1 MQIKNIVEFDKK
13 RYFGGAIQANWFYE
27 ADKSEAITES
37 YVFHGPR
44 YHGVSESV
52 DARYKLYDTASYA
65 LDLLKRANDKE
76 SNKFCLTIA
85 GYGTGKSHLAVALA
99 SLMSGHSDRLRNAA
113 IERIAA
119 VDRKIAEEVSSYTDR
134 NLVLVYNGMNNFNL
148 DYETLSIA
156 KKALKQHGISG
167 DVLNTLTKQYDQAK
181 HFVETTF
188 TMLESR
194 YKAVFS
200 DICLENNCNKE
211 YIIDHI
217 DNSAIFDAVNTIY
230 KEINGSFI
238 QWERG
243 ISAGDILTLLER
255 TFCCEQKVFNKII
268 VLFDEFGRYIEYTA
282 ANPAVAGES
291 ALQQVFEAIQNADG
305 NILFDGFIQSDLS
318 AYLSRIDKSSNIIRY
333 VGRYEISDKYYISSN
348 FETILANLIT
358 KKDEEKFKDIVEHN
372 IDETYSAYHNRVYSN
387 LIRWNKTALSKSVWS
402 DKRLYDTVISKG
414 CYPIHPFAVW
424 LLSNTSAWMQQR
436 STIAFAEEMFAS
448 IENNEI
454 SAKWLEYIY
463 AVDII
468 DSSLFS
474 EMLNSE
480 EKGLVQSQYCML
492 FRDIMLKNGDKM
504 SDDEKTVLKAI
515 LIIDLCKFA
524 VADRND
530 CIDAVKY
537 CSKLSEAEITAALNG
552 LENNHGVI
560 SFDSNTNRF
569 DLMAEANGMNEF
581 KREYIRKK
589 LMVNKYNG
597 VASCDDELS
606 QELNLSA
613 AEETSFAMERK
624 INSSEWCFEKR
635 LMCAADFNNDYCK
648 SLGYYFD
655 NAVDG
660 ETPRGIIIYLYC
672 GKNADRDIE
681 YVQKLYVQYSLDKV
695 PLIIYLLS
703 DEEEKLLDVL
713 RSREALRRFSPSEK
727 DRFSRFIAMY
737 SKEFTK
743 RISKTFKEMLD
754 ERKFIGVKGIE
765 ISDMRLRNMCLKA
778 FESAYPK
785 TIPFA
790 FDGFEKKVTPQAKKN
805 FAELCSCMYNGTMT
819 NAQMYQS
826 LSPQLKNRIQAVL
839 STATTQTSWQVL
851 DSRYRLCEPQN
862 SSVKRIY
869 NDVREQITPDTVIG
883 IGQLFNKY
891 MYAPY
896 GMNKYCLSLFII
908 FFISHNSGK
917 IQLLQGD
924 SVLKKAD
931 FIQNVLQND
940 KKMLESLMRLKIK
953 LSDKTDDDMIEE
965 LCHNINENKYVE
977 YSISLGKKLDAIKSD
992 MDDISPYKE
1001 KFATAEMYL
1010 ADGKR
1015 LYEQLY
1021 TNGIVA
1027 AEKSFADIEEKFSL
1041 PKLAAIYGKIQ
1052 RRIAGTQIDEY
1063 SNYVYSEEYCNR
1075 AAALLSK
1082 ADALLDKKF
1091 TSHIKSLKCSV
1102 SEISQFK
1109 SAYTKVAKQL
1119 VKIDRKDYAD
1129 SLSERVKEVV
1139 SEVGLQQK
1147 YGQTFA
1153 LVDKELAFIG
1163 TAADLDYYS
1172 CEEQLKNLGKWTDFF
1187 SAIDDLDKKVIDD
1200 YLTKISAGA
1209 GNIENRIK
1217 EIQSFIDQ
1225 LFDEISNGISDIDA
1239 FYLKVTKILDL
1250 KPADDTAA
1258 GLQDMIK
1265 TIDEYRNMIKNSEAD
1280 IYTIERLT
1288 SEYDSKWSN
1297 TVCANAMK
1305 AHISALKKAVAAK
1318 RQMWFDDNIA
1328 DMAFK
1333 VEGMSAAACV
1343 QWQNRCAECPNFLT
1357 EDDIVELHNVRELVN
1372 SRLKS
1377 LKIQGVVEMFNELSD
1392 AEKIECL
1399 RLLNMQ

>member
-1 MQIKNIVEFDKK
+1 MQIKDIVEFDKK

-27 ADKSEAITES
+27 ADKAEAITES

-44 YHGVSESV
+44 YHGVSESA
-52 DARYKLYDTASYA
+52 DTRYKLYDTASYA

-76 SNKFCLTIA
+76 KNKFCLTIA

-99 SLMSGHSDRLRNAA
+99 SLMSGHSDTLRNTA
-113 IERIAA
+113 IKRIAA
-119 VDRKIAEEVSSYTDR
+119 VDRKIAEEVSSYTDK

-156 KKALKQHGISG
+156 KSALKQHGISD

-181 HFVETTF
+181 HFVEKTF
-188 TMLESR
+188 SMLESR

-200 DICLENNCNKE
+200 DICQEGDCNKE
-211 YIIDHI
+211 YIISHI
-217 DNSAIFDAVNTIY
+217 DNSAIFDAVNKIY

-243 ISAGDILTLLER
+243 ISAGDILILLER
-255 TFCCEQKVFNKII
+255 TFCREQKVFKNII
-268 VLFDEFGRYIEYTA
+268 ILFDEFGRYIEYTA
-282 ANPAVAGES
+282 ANPAVAGDS
-291 ALQQVFEAIQNADG
+291 ALQQIFEAIQNADG

-358 KKDEEKFKDIVEHN
+358 KKDEDKFADIVEHN
-372 IDETYSAYHNRVYSN
+372 INETYSVYHSRVYSN
-387 LIRWNKTALSKSVWS
+387 LIRWNKAALNKSVWS
-402 DKRLYDTVISKG
+402 DKHLYDSVISKG

-424 LLSNTSAWMQQR
+424 FLSNTSAWMQQR

-448 IENNEI
+448 IENREI

-468 DSSLFS
+468 DSLLFS

-504 SDDEKTVLKAI
+504 SDTEKTVLKAI

-530 CIDAVKY
+530 CIDAIKY
-537 CSKLSEAEITAALNG
+537 CSKLSEEEITAAING
-552 LENNHGVI
+552 LENDHGVI
-560 SFDSNTNRF
+560 SFDTNTNRF

-606 QELNLSA
+606 QDLNLSA
-613 AEETSFAMERK
+613 AEETSFAMERN

-635 LMCAADFNNDYCK
+635 LMCSANFNNDYCK
-648 SLGYYFD
+648 SLEYYF
-655 NAVDG
+655 NSAVDG
-660 ETPRGIIIYLYC
+660 ETPRGLIIYLYC
-672 GKNADRDIE
+672 GKTADRDIE
-681 YVQKLYVQYSLDKV
+681 YVYKLYLQYSMDKI
-695 PLIIYLLS
+695 PLIIYLLI

-713 RSREALRRFSPSEK
+713 CSREALRRFSPSEK
-727 DRFSRFIAMY
+727 DRFSRFITMY
-737 SKEFTK
+737 NKEFTR
-743 RISKTFKEMLD
+743 RISKRFKEMLD
-754 ERKFIGVKGIE
+754 ERKYISVSGIE
-765 ISDMRLRNMCLKA
+765 VSDMRLRNMCVKV
-778 FESAYPK
+778 FEKVYPK

-790 FDGFEKKVTPQAKKN
+790 FDGFENKVTPQAKKN

-839 STATTQTSWQVL
+839 STATPRTSWQVL

-862 SSVKRIY
+862 SGVKRIY
-869 NDVREQITPDTVIG
+869 SDVREQITPDTATG

-908 FFISHNSGK
+908 YFISHNSGK
-917 IQLLQGD
+917 IQIIQGD

-931 FIQNVLQND
+931 FIQFVLQND

-953 LSDKTDDDMIEE
+953 LSDKTDNDMIEE

-977 YSISLGKKLDAIKSD
+977 FSISLGKKLDAVKSEL
-992 MDDISPYKE
+992 DDIEPYKE

-1015 LYEQLY
+1015 LYDQLY
-1021 TNGIVA
+1021 TNGILT
-1027 AEKSFADIEEKFSL
+1027 AEKSFSDIEENFSL
-1041 PKLAAIYGKIQ
+1041 PKIAAIYGKIQ
-1052 RRIAGTQIDEY
+1052 RRTAGTQIDEY
-1063 SNYVYSEEYCNR
+1063 SNYVYSEEYCSR
-1075 AAALLSK
+1075 VSALLSK
-1082 ADALLDKKF
+1082 TDALLDKKF
-1091 TSHIKSLKCSV
+1091 SRHIKNLKCAV

-1109 SAYTKVAKQL
+1109 SAYTKVAKQFI
-1119 VKIDRKDYAD
+1119 KIGRQDYAD
-1129 SLSERVKEVV
+1129 SLTERVKEVV
-1139 SEVGLQQK
+1139 SGVSLQQK

-1153 LVDKELAFIG
+1153 QVDKELAFIG
-1163 TAADLDYYS
+1163 TAADLDHQS
-1172 CEEQLKNLGKWTDFF
+1172 CKEKLNDLRKWSDFF
-1187 SAIDDLDKKVIDD
+1187 LAIDDLDKKVITD
-1200 YLTKISAGA
+1200 YLSKISAA
-1209 GNIENRIK
+1209 SDNINNRMK
-1217 EIQSFIDQ
+1217 EIQSNIDQ
-1225 LFDEISNGISDIDA
+1225 LFDEMSNGVSDIDL
-1239 FYLKVTKILDL
+1239 FYLKVTKILSL
-1250 KPADDTAA
+1250 KLEDDTVVD
-1258 GLQDMIK
+1258 LQNILK
-1265 TIDEYRNMIKNSEAD
+1265 TIDEYWILIKNIEAD
-1280 IYTIERLT
+1280 VNTIEKLT
-1288 SEYDSKWSN
+1288 SEYDGKWKN

-1305 AHISALKKAVAAK
+1305 TKISALKKAVAAK
-1318 RQMWFDDNIA
+1318 RQMWFDENIA

-1343 QWQNRCAECPNFLT
+1343 QWQNRCAEYPDYLT
-1357 EDDIVELHNVRELVN
+1357 EDDVVKLHNVQELVN

-1377 LKIQGVVEMFNELSD
+1377 LKILGVVEMFNELSD
-1392 AEKIECL
+1392 SEKVECL
-1399 RLLNMQ
+1399 RLLNSK